1 MIEQYQVILHSQMG
15 PRAGELTLRYEG
27 TLVQGSLKL
36 VGHLNPVQGVR
47 AGDGTL
53 HLFHPIQT
61 AVSTFPCETVLGIS
75 GGQLTGE
82 TSAQPCRMRWEG
94 VQIPPGQGPCAVEES
109 KP

>member
-1 MIEQYQVILHSQMG
+1 MTEHYQVTLYSQMG
-15 PRAGELTLRYEG
+15 PRPGTLTLHYDG
-27 TLVQGSLKL
+27 SYVSGSLEL
-36 VGHLNPVQGVR
+36 VGYCNRVRGVR
-47 AGDGTL
+47 AEDGKL

-61 AVSTFPCETVLGIS
+61 AVSTFSCETVLGVS